1 MKPITVV
8 VTGVGSTVGIG
19 IAKALRASQ
28 LPIRIVG
35 TDSEPLSLGLFRLD
49 QAYLVPSAR
58 GDDKEPYFEALVQ
71 ICRSEGAAILMSGWE
86 GELLLLAERKAEFEQ
101 RSGAIV
107 PMNPDSIRVGMDKWL
122 TFKALHAAGVPV
134 PDTALPED
142 AEQLEAFRHKHSYP
156 FLLKARCSSGSRGVV
171 MVHNDEEFNFFRH
184 YLRDPV
190 MQERL
195 LPDDQ
200 EYTVGLFFHSDR
212 SVAGTLSLRRSLMAG
227 LSYRME
233 SVQHP
238 DVCRVAIQAATALGM
253 VGPANVQM
261 RLTPDGPRVFEVNPR
276 FSSATCVRAQFGLNE
291 PELAVRHFVLGETSP
306 PPVVKEGICLR
317 FWEEMYLPMDAK
329 SAAQQGEFSY
339 RGEFL
344 SKI

>member
-8 VTGVGSTVGIG
+8 VTGMGSTVGIG
-19 IAKALRASQ
+19 IAKALLASP

-49 QAYLVPSAR
+49 QGYLLPSAR
-58 GDDKEPYFEALVQ
+58 GEDKEPYFDALVQ
-71 ICRSEGAAILMSGWE
+71 VCRNEAAAIVMSGWE
-86 GELLLLAERKAEFEQ
+86 GDLVMMAERKAEFEE
-101 RSGAIV
+101 RSGAIA
-107 PMNPDSIRVGMDKWL
+107 PLNPESVRIGMDKWL

-134 PDTALPED
+134 PDTALPTD
-142 AEQLEAFRHKHSYP
+142 AEQLDAFRRKHTYP
-156 FLLKARCSSGSRGVV
+156 FLLKARCSSGSRGIV

-190 MQERL
+190 VQERL

-200 EYTVGLFFHSDR
+200 EYTVGMFLRSDGT
-212 SVAGTLSLRRSLMAG
+212 VVGTLALKRSLMAG
-227 LSYRME
+227 LSYRMA

-238 DVCRVAIQAATALGM
+238 EVCKTAIQAATALGM

-261 RLTPDGPRVFEVNPR
+261 RLTPDGPKVFEVNPR

-291 PELAVRHFVLGETSP
+291 PELAVRHFVLGENP
-306 PPVVKEGICLR
+306 PPPTVKEGICLR
-317 FWEEMYLPMDAK
+317 FWEEMYLPIDAK
-329 SAAQQGEFSY
+329 SAAQQGDFSY

-344 SKI
+344 SRL